1 MARSFAAVSLGLV
14 LALLGATARAEPPVE
29 RVRALL
35 SGYEQGPTA
44 QALRALGPGTLGVLM
59 ALAEDPAERLYVR
72 LRALGATAHFPEPRT
87 RAFLLRVARQDG
99 QNELLARQAVAALSQ
114 GFGAAAMDE
123 LTGFLHHDHAFVRRV
138 AARGLARI
146 GTDECKR
153 RLRRH
158 LDWEPD
164 PVVRRAVERALT
176 GPPG

>member
-1 MARSFAAVSLGLV
+1 MARFLAALSLGLV
-14 LALLGATARAEPPVE
+14 LVLLGATARAEPPVE

-44 QALRALGPGTLGVLM
+44 GALRALGPGTLDVLM
-59 ALAEDPAERLYVR
+59 TLAEDPAERLHVR

-87 RAFLLRVARQDG
+87 RAFLLRVARQRG
-99 QNELLARQAVAALSQ
+99 QDELLARQAVAALSR
-114 GFGAAAMDE
+114 GFGVAAMDE
-123 LTGFLHHDHAFVRRV
+123 LTGFLRHEHAFVRRV

-146 GTDECKR
+146 GTEECKR

-158 LDWEPD
+158 LDEEPD